1 MVDWESRPEGVDFR
15 SYITASTLN
24 GLGQSFGGADQVR
37 SKRDGAEFRP
47 RASKV
52 PDAGPA
58 ILSGAEAANYYA
70 RISGDSE
77 SLVPAREFR
86 DAVTSYTRNFFSN
99 LNMHARPGES
109 LELSA

>member
-1 MVDWESRPEGVDFR
+1 M
-15 SYITASTLN
+15 N

-37 SKRDGAEFRP
+37 SKRDRAEFLP

-70 RISGDSE
+70 SISGDSE
-77 SLVPAREFR
+77 SLVAARAFR
-86 DAVTSYTRNFFSN
+86 DAATSYTQNFFSN
-99 LNMHARPGES
+99 LNVHARPGVS